1 MPGLLGSAHVID
13 TGLSS
18 HRSELGAPS
27 GAVPFPSESRI
38 APPSAIAGR
47 RAGVLLALFAASG
60 CAALIYQVVWFQLL
74 SFVIGASALSLGVLF
89 PTYLGGL
96 CIGSLLLPRYVSR
109 KAHPLR
115 VLGALELAIGALGVV
130 ALYAIPLLGGIYS
143 AWVGTGS
150 AGLALRLLVA
160 ALALLPATILMGAT
174 LPAVAPWT
182 ETDGDG
188 AARLGRLYAA
198 NIAGAVAGC
207 VLAGFYLLRVHDARV
222 ATFVGVA
229 LDVAV
234 GLACFGLAATSTS
247 PHAATSASTAT
258 ISATPTTR
266 LAATSRVT
274 RAQSTVSGAWPILVA
289 AALSGMTAL
298 SAEILWTRNLSL
310 LFGATVY
317 AFAVILAVFLLGL
330 GAGSAAGAAIGR
342 RIDARR
348 ALAWCQLA
356 LCAAIAW
363 GAFAIARALPY
374 WPLDVTLLSTAT
386 LTLELDLLRAAFA
399 ILPAALLWGASFP
412 LALAASRSARAPRAR
427 DSRRDVAALYAANTA
442 GAIVGAL
449 TTSFALIPALGSART
464 QQVSI
469 IVAAGAALLL
479 LVTDRRG
486 AAAVGRTRT
495 PVFDARIAAFGAVSL
510 AAALALA
517 WSVPPLPPA
526 LVAYG
531 RFLPTRGQDANVVY
545 VGEGVAASIAVT
557 REPSGIVTYHNA
569 GKTQAST
576 YPQDLRLQRM
586 LGHLAT
592 LIPERPRSVL
602 VIGLGAGIT
611 AGAASIDPAV
621 ERVVVAEIEPLVPN
635 VARDYFAT
643 PNHGVVTNP
652 KVQIRVDDGRHVL
665 ATAREKFDAITSDP
679 LDPWV
684 KGAAA
689 LYTREFWE
697 LCKSRLNDD
706 GVVTAFLQLYETTGD
721 AVKSEVATFFSAF
734 PHGALFVN
742 TVNGRGYDAVLVG
755 RKNDAPIDV
764 DLVERRLAEPSYER
778 VARSLR
784 DVGFSSALDLL
795 GTYAGGAADMS
806 GWLRTA
812 AVNTD
817 RGLRLQYLAADGLN
831 VQQAD
836 DLYRQIVAHGARFPE
851 RTFVGSPI
859 AIEGLRQRI
868 RLRGDY

>member
-1 MPGLLGSAHVID
+1 MPGLFGSAHAID
-13 TGLSS
+13 TGLAS
-18 HRSELGAPS
+18 HSPRSRLGALP
-27 GAVPFPSESRI
+27 V
-38 APPSAIAGR
+38 
-47 RAGVLLALFAASG
+47 LFAVSG

-74 SFVIGASALSLGVLF
+74 SFAIGASALSLGVLL

-115 VLGALELAIGALGVV
+115 VFGALEIAIGALGVA
-130 ALYAIPLLGGIYS
+130 ALYLIPALGGIYS
-143 AWVGTGS
+143 AWVGAG
-150 AGLALRLLVA
+150 AVGLALRLLVA

-182 ETDGDG
+182 EGDGDG
-188 AARLGRLYAA
+188 AALLGRLYAA

-207 VLAGFYLLRVHDARV
+207 VLAGFYLLRVHDAHV
-222 ATFVGVA
+222 ATYVAVA

-234 GLACFGLAATSTS
+234 GLASFALAVMSTWPQAATSNT
-247 PHAATSASTAT
+247 TVTKSAW
-258 ISATPTTR
+258 ATPPVTTSTIAHAR
-266 LAATSRVT
+266 PTSG
-274 RAQSTVSGAWPILVA
+274 GAWPILVA

-310 LFGATVY
+310 LFGGTVY
-317 AFAVILAVFLLGL
+317 AFALILAVFLLFL
-330 GAGSAAGAAIGR
+330 GFGSAAGVALGR

-348 ALAWCQLA
+348 ALVWCQLA

-374 WPLDVTLLSTAT
+374 WPLDFTLPPTAT
-386 LTLELDLLRAAFA
+386 LTLEVDLLRAAIA
-399 ILPAALLWGASFP
+399 ILPAASLWGASFP
-412 LALAASRSARAPRAR
+412 LALAALSSARAPDVR
-427 DSRRDVAALYAANTA
+427 DSRRTVSSLYAGNTA
-442 GAIVGAL
+442 GTIVGAL
-449 TTSFALIPALGSART
+449 ATSFVLVPTLGSALT
-464 QQVSI
+464 QQLLI
-469 IVAAGAALLL
+469 LVASGAAMLLAA
-479 LVTDRRG
+479 TARRE
-486 AAAVGRTRT
+486 AAAQEPTSRERIARL
-495 PVFDARIAAFGAVSL
+495 DARVVGQCAAMF
-510 AAALALA
+510 AAALVLA
-517 WSVPPLPPA
+517 WSVAPLPPA

-545 VGEGVAASIAVT
+545 VGEGVASSIAVAH
-557 REPSGIVTYHNA
+557 EPSGIVTYHNA

-576 YPQDLRLQRM
+576 YPQDMRLQRM

-592 LIPERPRSVL
+592 LIPGRPRSVL

-621 ERVVVAEIEPLVPN
+621 ERVVVAEIEPLVRK
-635 VARDYFAT
+635 VAKDYFAE
-643 PNHGVVTNP
+643 PNHGVVTSP
-652 KVQIRVDDGRHVL
+652 KVEIRVDDGRHVL
-665 ATAREKFDAITSDP
+665 ATTREKFDAITSDP

-697 LCKSRLNDD
+697 LCKSRLSDD
-706 GVVTAFLQLYETTGD
+706 GVVTAFVQLYETSEG
-721 AVKSEVATFFSAF
+721 AAKSEVATFFSAF

-755 RKNDAPIDV
+755 RASDAPIDI
-764 DLVERRLAEPSYER
+764 DLIEQRLDEPSYER

-784 DVGFSSALDLL
+784 EVGFDSALDLL

-806 GWLRTA
+806 GWLGKA
-812 AVNTD
+812 ALNTD

-831 VQQAD
+831 LQRAD
-836 DLYRQIVAHGARFPE
+836 DLYRQIIARGGRFPE

-859 AIEGLRQRI
+859 AIEGLRQRL

>member
-1 MPGLLGSAHVID
+1 LRPDDPERAGPELQSIGVAGAMPGMLLV
-13 TGLSS
+13 
-18 HRSELGAPS
+18 
-27 GAVPFPSESRI
+27 
-38 APPSAIAGR
+38 
-47 RAGVLLALFAASG
+47 LFAASG

-74 SFVIGASALSLGVLF
+74 SFAIGASALSLGVLL

-109 KAHPLR
+109 HAHPLR
-115 VLGALELAIGALGVV
+115 VLGALEIAIGALGIA
-130 ALYAIPLLGGIYS
+130 ALYAIPALGGVYS
-143 AWVGTGS
+143 AWAGTGT

-174 LPAVAPWT
+174 LPAVAPWM
-182 ETDGDG
+182 DSDADG
-188 AARLGRLYAA
+188 AAALGRLYAA

-207 VLAGFYLLRVHDARV
+207 GVAGFYLLRVHDVYV
-222 ATFVGVA
+222 ATFVAAA

-234 GLACFGLAATSTS
+234 GLASFALAAAK
-247 PHAATSASTAT
+247 PAPQATMSASTAT
-258 ISATPTTR
+258 TPSPAT
-266 LAATSRVT
+266 TSTIT
-274 RAQSTVSGAWPILVA
+274 RAQPTAVEWPILVA
-289 AALSGMTAL
+289 AALSGLTAL

-310 LFGATVY
+310 LFGGTVY
-317 AFAVILAVFLLGL
+317 AFAVLLAVFLLGL
-330 GAGSAAGAAIGR
+330 GAGSAAGAALGR

-348 ALAWCQLA
+348 ALAACQLA
-356 LCAAIAW
+356 LCAGMAW

-374 WPLDVTLLSTAT
+374 WPLDVTQSETAVFT
-386 LTLELDLLRAAFA
+386 LALDLVRAALA

-412 LALAASRSARAPRAR
+412 LALAASTPARGVGEARLAAGRGR
-427 DSRRDVAALYAANTA
+427 DSRRKVGALYSANTA

-449 TTSFALIPALGSART
+449 ATSFVLIPMFGSART
-464 QQVSI
+464 QQLAI

-479 LVTDRRG
+479 LASDRRIP
-486 AAAVGRTRT
+486 ALRHSRAPTQPR
-495 PVFDARIAAFGAVSL
+495 DARVVGVGAMSL
-510 AAALALA
+510 VIVTALALA
-517 WSVPPLPPA
+517 WSVRPLPPA

-531 RFLPTRGQDANVVY
+531 RFLPTRGQDANIVY
-545 VGEGVAASIAVT
+545 VGEGVAASIAVA

-576 YPQDLRLQRM
+576 YPQDMRLQRM

-592 LIPERPRSVL
+592 LIPDQPRSVL

-621 ERVVVAEIEPLVPN
+621 ERVVVAEIEPLVSN
-635 VARDYFAT
+635 VAKDYFAE

-652 KVQIRVDDGRHVL
+652 KVEIRVDDGRHVL
-665 ATAREKFDAITSDP
+665 ATTREKFDAITSDP

-697 LCKSRLNDD
+697 LCKSHLSED
-706 GVVTAFLQLYETTGD
+706 GVVTAFLQLYETTQD
-721 AVKSEVATFFSAF
+721 AAKSEVATFFSAF

-755 RKNDAPIDV
+755 RANDAPIDV
-764 DLVERRLAEPSYER
+764 DLIDRRLAEPSYER

-784 DVGFSSALDLL
+784 EVGFGSALDLL

-812 AVNTD
+812 TLNTD

-831 VQQAD
+831 VQRAD
-836 DLYRQIVAHGARFPE
+836 DLYRRIVARGVRLPE
-851 RTFVGSPI
+851 RTFVGSPL
-859 AIEGLRQRI
+859 ALQDLRQRL
-868 RLRGDY
+868 RLRTGDY

>member
-1 MPGLLGSAHVID
+1 MPGPFGSAHAID
-13 TGLSS
+13 TALASS
-18 HRSELGAPS
+18 SPAEA
-27 GAVPFPSESRI
+27 
-38 APPSAIAGR
+38 
-47 RAGVLLALFAASG
+47 RAGGPLLVLFAASG

-74 SFVIGASALSLGVLF
+74 SFAIGASALSLGVLL

-109 KAHPLR
+109 NAHPLR
-115 VLGALELAIGALGVV
+115 VLGALELAIGGLGL
-130 ALYAIPLLGGIYS
+130 ATLYAIPALGGIYS
-143 AWVGTGS
+143 AWVGTG
-150 AGLALRLLVA
+150 ATNLALRLILA
-160 ALALLPATILMGAT
+160 ALALLPSTILMGAT
-174 LPAVAPWT
+174 LPAVASWV
-182 ETDGDG
+182 ETDANG

-207 VLAGFYLLRVHDARV
+207 ALAGFYLLRVHDTHV
-222 ATFVGVA
+222 ATFAAVA
-229 LDVAV
+229 LDIAV
-234 GLACFGLAATSTS
+234 GLASFALAAATTRSRATTV
-247 PHAATSASTAT
+247 ATSSSVAQTSMASIA
-258 ISATPTTR
+258 
-266 LAATSRVT
+266 T
-274 RAQSTVSGAWPILVA
+274 RAEPRTNAIAQLSSAWPILVA
-289 AALSGMTAL
+289 SALSGLTAL

-317 AFAVILAVFLLGL
+317 AFAVMLAVFLTGL
-330 GAGSAAGAAIGR
+330 GAGSAAGAALGR

-348 ALAWCQLA
+348 ALGWCQLA

-374 WPLDVTLLSTAT
+374 WPLDVTLPATADLS
-386 LTLELDLLRAAFA
+386 LELDLLRAALA

-412 LALAASRSARAPRAR
+412 LALAASASARAAGER
-427 DSRRDVAALYAANTA
+427 DSRREVGALYAANTA

-449 TTSFALIPALGSART
+449 ATSFVLVPALGSAHT
-464 QQVSI
+464 QALLI
-469 IVAAGAALLL
+469 LVASGAAILLV
-479 LVTDRRG
+479 VTDRRRVS
-486 AAAVGRTRT
+486 AAQTAT
-495 PVFDARIAAFGAVSL
+495 PGERSARFDARLLRRCAVSL
-510 AAALALA
+510 AATLALA

-526 LVAYG
+526 FVAYG
-531 RFLPTRGQDANVVY
+531 RFLPSRGQDANVVY

-576 YPQDLRLQRM
+576 YPQDMRLQRM

-611 AGAASIDPAV
+611 AGAASVDPAV
-621 ERVVVAEIEPLVPN
+621 ERVVVAEIEPLVAN
-635 VARDYFAT
+635 VAQTYFAE

-652 KVQIRVDDGRHVL
+652 KVEIRIDDGRHVL
-665 ATAREKFDAITSDP
+665 ATARDKFDAITSDP

-706 GVVTAFLQLYETTGD
+706 GVVTAFVQLYETTGD

-755 RKNDAPIDV
+755 RAHDAPIDV
-764 DLVERRLAEPSYER
+764 DLVEQRLAEPSYEG

-784 DVGFSSALDLL
+784 EVGFYSALDLL
-795 GTYAGGAADMS
+795 GTYAGGAADLS
-806 GWLRTA
+806 GWLGKA
-812 AVNTD
+812 AINTD

-831 VQQAD
+831 VVRAD
-836 DLYRQIVAHGARFPE
+836 DLYRQIIARGARFPE
-851 RTFVGSPI
+851 RTFVGSPL
-859 AIEGLRQRI
+859 AIEELRQRL
-868 RLRGDY
+868 RLRPADY